1 MHPPLKRDK
10 ERSTSQWAGQPRSIE
25 KRGEEGG
32 GERDRE
38 RKGELAYAF
47 LCQRIL
53 SEERE
58 RERERFSVLAQKRN
72 GPSKLPA
79 LTYPLPPKRPNCGT
93 VSDKSGMS

>member
-1 MHPPLKRDK
+1 MHPPLKRDR

-38 RKGELAYAF
+38 RKGELAYTF

-58 RERERFSVLAQKRN
+58 SESERETFSPRAEEEWSFEATRTHI
-72 GPSKLPA
+72 SIA
-79 LTYPLPPKRPNCGT
+79 PKEA
-93 VSDKSGMS
+93 